1 MKLYSIFCTNWWGKE
16 SEKRICVCIYI
27 WIMIYIVSINQSMLK
42 RKCFPETEVI
52 TQRKHSSIREE
63 VLGEGWTK
71 RGETCHWES
80 GEWSHLRKRPMVG
93 SGLAFGREILFCAT
107 PCCHSLL
114 SSLMGLRK
122 VASVFT
128 NPWRPLLCHIF
139 VSSLQIELQGK
150 ETSLQSSLFSA
161 APANSL
167 LGGHGEENWGI
178 RAREFTSLS
187 PSFLPAKGM

>member
-1 MKLYSIFCTNWWGKE
+1 
-16 SEKRICVCIYI
+16 
-27 WIMIYIVSINQSMLK
+27 MLK

-80 GEWSHLRKRPMVG
+80 VEWSHLRKRLMVG
-93 SGLAFGREILFCAT
+93 SGLEILFSAT

-122 VASVFT
+122 IASVFT
-128 NPWRPLLCHIF
+128 NPWRPLPCHIF
-139 VSSLQIELQGK
+139 VSSLQINSKGRKPLCKVLCSQLLQQ
-150 ETSLQSSLFSA
+150 TVS
-161 APANSL
+161 
-167 LGGHGEENWGI
+167 
-178 RAREFTSLS
+178 
-187 PSFLPAKGM
+187 